1 MKNLILIISLI
12 FFSANPI
19 FAKVISGGISL
30 TDKLPTEIFGSW
42 KVSAIQTYTN
52 NSNKYRYLPSIEYW
66 NIYKNDNV
74 LTLENPQSDA
84 RASVTVKEVV
94 NNTVSFTRESKKV
107 DSEITETPTITII
120 GENFFGT
127 DKMVIKN
134 YKNGELISTDVVE
147 FTIRGQKTGGVSTA
161 KLLK

>member
-66 NIYKNDNV
+66 NIYKNNNV
-74 LTLENPQSDA
+74 LTLENPQSGA

>member
-74 LTLENPQSDA
+74 LTLENPQSGA